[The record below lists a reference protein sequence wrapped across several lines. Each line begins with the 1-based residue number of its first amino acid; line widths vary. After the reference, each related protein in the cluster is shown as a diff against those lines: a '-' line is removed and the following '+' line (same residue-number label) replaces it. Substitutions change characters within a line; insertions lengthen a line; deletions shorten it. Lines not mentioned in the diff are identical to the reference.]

1 MKAVLRTLVSLVL
14 VILLASP
21 AMAQRPK
28 REKGKGGGMRDLGI
42 GMILLNESAQEELS
56 LSEQQI
62 EKVKEVVKKVQAK
75 HQSER
80 ARLQDLSQAERRD
93 KMAELAK
100 TVNEEI
106 VKDLGDTLKPEQVK
120 RLKEIELQQRGPQ
133 AFMDADV
140 IAALKLDDAQKDK
153 IKSVVSDYTAERRG
167 LRPMGGGG
175 GGNFEQIRQKM
186 AKMSKEYMSKISQIL
201 SEEQK
206 KTWHDMTGKQFELRM
221 NRPNI

>member
-140 IAALKLDDAQKDK
+140 IAAL
-153 IKSVVSDYTAERRG
+153 
-167 LRPMGGGG
+167 
-175 GGNFEQIRQKM
+175 
-186 AKMSKEYMSKISQIL
+186 
-201 SEEQK
+201 
-206 KTWHDMTGKQFELRM
+206 
-221 NRPNI
+221 